1 MNRCRFCSTD
11 TYSGTGEK
19 QGSLKENRNYKK
31 TCTKNQK
38 NTVEIYV
45 ADNEE
50 RRPRNI
56 NIHGNY

>member
-1 MNRCRFCSTD
+1 MKRCRDVQLTHAKN
-11 TYSGTGEK
+11 TLELV
-19 QGSLKENRNYKK
+19 SLKENRNYKK

-50 RRPRNI
+50 RGHRNI
-56 NIHGNY
+56 NTQ